1 VTWATTW
8 RVVVG
13 ILIGLG
19 LGCVPFLQYG
29 LAGHHHAAVA
39 HPHHSHH

>member
-1 VTWATTW
+1 MTTATAL
-8 RVVVG
+8 RVLAG

-29 LAGHHHAAVA
+29 LHGHHHATTVA
-39 HPHHSHH
+39 AHHH

>member
-1 VTWATTW
+1 MTATTAL
-8 RVVVG
+8 RVLAG

-29 LAGHHHAAVA
+29 VHHHHATSVA
-39 HPHHSHH
+39 HHHH